1 MRKTIK
7 IRNMEL
13 GAGRPKVCVPITAI
27 EEEEILRE
35 ARLAVEAKADL
46 IEWRADFFAEAD
58 DMEKTVRLGSR
69 LRDVMGSR
77 PILFTYRTEGSGH
90 SMELEKYIELN
101 QRMAD
106 AGDVDLLD
114 IELFMGDEVCQKFC
128 EYAHERNKTVII
140 SNHDFDKTPND
151 QEIVERM
158 CKMRKLGA
166 DVPKV
171 AVMPRNAEDVLT
183 LLSATNQYANAHAD
197 GPLITMSMGW
207 LGQLSRISGEIFGS
221 ALTFGSTTRTS
232 APGQLDIADLKYVLD
247 VLHRPE
253 NV

>member
-13 GAGRPKVCVPITAI
+13 GAGRPKVCVPITAC

-35 ARLAVEAKADL
+35 ARLAVEAGADL
-46 IEWRADFFAEAD
+46 IEWRADFFSGVD
-58 DMEKTVRLGSR
+58 DINKTVELGR
-69 LRDVMGSR
+69 ALRGVMGSR
-77 PILFTYRTEGSGH
+77 PILFTYRTEGSRH
-90 SMELEKYIELN
+90 SMELEKYMELN

-106 AGDVDLLD
+106 AGDVDILD
-114 IELFMGDEVCQKFC
+114 FELFMGDDVCREFC
-128 EYAHERNKTVII
+128 EYAHERGKTVII

-158 CKMRKLGA
+158 CKMRALGA

-171 AVMPRNAEDVLT
+171 AVMPGNAEDVLT

-197 GPLITMSMGW
+197 GPLITMSMGR

-247 VLHRPE
+247 VLNCPE
-253 NV
+253 K